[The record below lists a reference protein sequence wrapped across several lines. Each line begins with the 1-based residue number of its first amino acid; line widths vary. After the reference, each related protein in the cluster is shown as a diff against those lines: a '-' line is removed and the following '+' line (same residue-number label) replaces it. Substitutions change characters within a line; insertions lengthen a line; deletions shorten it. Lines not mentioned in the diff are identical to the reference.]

1 MSASTSLQGRRVRVN
16 VPSFNG
22 TDSVVASALCRVV
35 VDMTTRFLVLTEAQ
49 PVMLYSI
56 EQTRTAIETVGDDA
70 LGKQQCVALLRNF
83 LDSKP
88 DVDLVGVFFPYMNY
102 VRDGRLIGEEHQAIV
117 LYNAAEQ
124 DAPSVMLANFHH
136 GYQQDREYRIH
147 LTESDYLIGHRL
159 GQHPR
164 VQPGD
169 VDVVKL
175 FSLPDV
181 FRKTWWNWM
190 EEDRV
195 VKLRDGHAVR
205 RQIVTSLIDL
215 AVSNPLVYPEKDESR
230 KVRAI
235 EEIIIEHEGGK
246 KRAREIH
253 IMKAA
258 I

>member
-1 MSASTSLQGRRVRVN
+1 
-16 VPSFNG
+16 
-22 TDSVVASALCRVV
+22 
-35 VDMTTRFLVLTEAQ
+35 
-49 PVMLYSI
+49 MLYSI

-88 DVDLVGVFFPYMNY
+88 DVDLVGVFFSYMNY
-102 VRDGRLIGEEHQAIV
+102 VRDGRLVGETHQAIV

-136 GYQQDREYRIH
+136 GYQQDQQDREYRIH
-147 LTESDYLIGHRL
+147 LNESDYLTGHRL
-159 GQHPR
+159 GQHPC

-175 FSLPDV
+175 FSLPEV
-181 FRKTWWNWM
+181 VGSNGKAGEQTWWDW
-190 EEDRV
+190 EEGGRV
-195 VKLRDGHAVR
+195 VKLRNGHAVR
-205 RQIVTSLIDL
+205 MQIVTSLIGL
-215 AVSNPLVYPEKDESR
+215 AESNALVYPEKDESR